1 MTARELLTRMLP
13 PFAGWLAVGALT
25 LPDGS
30 PARVAAVVVF
40 LTAGPGAALV
50 RIWWPALRAPATV
63 GPAEDRDPRFAHRS
77 GLLERLLLVPL
88 VSLAAVTVTATTL
101 LAAQAFS
108 GRRVLLLLTLLTM
121 LAAYCP
127 RTRPS

>member
-30 PARVAAVVVF
+30 SARVAAVTVF
-40 LTAGPGAALV
+40 LVAGPGAALV
-50 RIWWPALRAPATV
+50 RIWWPVLRVAPAV
-63 GPAEDRDPRFAHRS
+63 GPAESWDPRFAARS
-77 GLLERLLLVPL
+77 GVLERLLLVPL
-88 VSLAAVTVTATTL
+88 VSLAVVTVTATTL

>member
-13 PFAGWLAVGALT
+13 PFAGWLAVGALA

-30 PARVAAVVVF
+30 PARVAAVAVF
-40 LTAGPGAALV
+40 LAAGPGAALV
-50 RIWWPALRAPATV
+50 RIWWPALRVPSAV
-63 GPAEDRDPRFAHRS
+63 GPEDSWDPRFAGRS

-88 VSLAAVTVTATTL
+88 VSLAVVTVTATTL

-108 GRRVLLLLTLLTM
+108 GRRVLLLLTVMTM

>member
-1 MTARELLTRMLP
+1 MTAPELVTRMLP
-13 PFAGWLAVGALT
+13 PLAGWLAVGALT

-50 RIWWPALRAPATV
+50 RIWWPASAA
-63 GPAEDRDPRFAHRS
+63 GPAEGPTDTWDTRFGRRS
-77 GLLERLLLVPL
+77 DLLERLMLVPL
-88 VSLAAVTVTATTL
+88 VSVAVVTVTATAL
-101 LAAQAFS
+101 LAAHAFS

>member
-1 MTARELLTRMLP
+1 MTARDLLTRMLP
-13 PFAGWLAVGALT
+13 PLTGWLAVGALT

-30 PARVAAVVVF
+30 PARVAAVAVF

-50 RIWWPALRAPATV
+50 RIWWPALRVPPAV
-63 GPAEDRDPRFAHRS
+63 GPAEDWDTRFTGRS
-77 GLLERLLLVPL
+77 GVLERLLLVPL
-88 VSLAAVTVTATTL
+88 VSLAVLTVTATAL

-108 GRRVLLLLTLLTM
+108 GRRVLLLLTLLTL

>member
-1 MTARELLTRMLP
+1 MTARELLARMLP
-13 PFAGWLAVGALT
+13 PFAGWLAVGALA

-30 PARVAAVVVF
+30 PARVAAVAVF
-40 LTAGPGAALV
+40 LVAGPGAALV
-50 RIWWPALRAPATV
+50 RIWWPALRVPSAV
-63 GPAEDRDPRFAHRS
+63 GPPEGWDPRFAGRS

-88 VSLAAVTVTATTL
+88 VSLAVVTVTATAL

-108 GRRVLLLLTLLTM
+108 GRRVLLLLTLMTM

>member
-1 MTARELLTRMLP
+1 MTAQELVARMLP

-40 LTAGPGAALV
+40 LAAGPGAALV
-50 RIWWPALRAPATV
+50 RIWWPALAVRPLE
-63 GPAEDRDPRFAHRS
+63 GPAGAGDPRFGRRS
-77 GLLERLLLVPL
+77 ALLERLMLVPL
-88 VSLAAVTVTATTL
+88 VSVAAVTVTATTL

>member
-1 MTARELLTRMLP
+1 MTAQELLTRMLP
-13 PFAGWLAVGALT
+13 PFAGWLAVGSLA

-30 PARVAAVVVF
+30 PARVTAVVVF
-40 LTAGPGAALV
+40 LAAGPGAALL
-50 RIWWPALRAPATV
+50 RIWWPALAV
-63 GPAEDRDPRFAHRS
+63 GPAEGPAGTWDARFGRRS
-77 GLLERLLLVPL
+77 ALLERLMLVPL
-88 VSLAAVTVTATTL
+88 VSVAVVTVTATAL
-101 LAAQAFS
+101 FAAHAFT